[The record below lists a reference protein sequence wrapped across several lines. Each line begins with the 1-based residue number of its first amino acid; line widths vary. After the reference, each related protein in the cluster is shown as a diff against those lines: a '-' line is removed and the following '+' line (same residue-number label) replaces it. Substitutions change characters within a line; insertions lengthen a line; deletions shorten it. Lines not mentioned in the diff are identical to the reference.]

1 MAGSDVRVVTVND
14 ENASDDDRIV
24 TAARPNTTAT
34 LANTT
39 FLGGGARNII
49 VTTTGTGD
57 NGKTTTITGTDVF
70 GNSLSETITST
81 GSAEAVAGTK
91 LFLTVTAVEC
101 SAQYAANLKVGSGT
115 LCAQAIGGGARVRL
129 KGMSITS
136 GGTAGTISFIN
147 GTPETGTT
155 LFKART
161 IGTANDVVDRTIPAE
176 GLLFAS
182 GMSVS
187 YTVDHADMMTFFF
200 TQEIKWR
207 LLGQQHLDQLLKK

>member
-1 MAGSDVRVVTVND
+1 MGYQTDVSVKTVSD
-14 ENASDDDRIV
+14 ENASDDNRIV
-24 TAARPNTTAT
+24 EAARPDTTAT

-39 FLGGGARNII
+39 FASGGARNII

-81 GSAEAVAGTK
+81 SSAEAVAGAK
-91 LFLTVTAVEC
+91 LFLTVSAVEC
-101 SAQYAANLKVGSGT
+101 SAKYAADIKVGSGT
-115 LCAQAIGGGARVRL
+115 LCADSIGGGARVRL

-136 GGTAGTISFIN
+136 GGTAGTVSFIN
-147 GTPETGTT
+147 GTPESGST
-155 LFKART
+155 LFTART

-176 GLLFAS
+176 GLLFGS

-200 TQEIKWR
+200 T
-207 LLGQQHLDQLLKK
+207 

>member
-1 MAGSDVRVVTVND
+1 MSTTVVTPKFISD
-14 ENASDDDRIV
+14 ENASDDDLIV

-70 GNSLSETITST
+70 GNSLTETITST

-101 SAQYAANLKVGSGT
+101 SAQYAANIKVGSGT
-115 LCAQAIGGGARVRL
+115 LCAEAIQGSNRIRL
-129 KGMSITS
+129 KGFSIVS
-136 GGTAGTISFIN
+136 GGTAGTISYFN
-147 GTPETGTT
+147 GTPESGTA
-155 LFKART
+155 LFKSRT
-161 IGTANDVVDRTIPAE
+161 IGTDNTTIDRTIPDQ
-176 GLLFAS
+176 GVLFED
-182 GMSVS
+182 GMSVQ
-187 YTVDHADMMTFFF
+187 YTLGTIDMMTFFH
-200 TQEIKWR
+200 
-207 LLGQQHLDQLLKK
+207 G